1 MAPGDG
7 VEEGKQIPGSW
18 CLSRAEG
25 AYGKKKSQNKNLILH
40 CIDAIID

>member
-7 VEEGKQIPGSW
+7 VEEGKQIPGSR

-25 AYGKKKSQNKNLILH
+25 AYGKKKKSE
-40 CIDAIID
+40 

>member
-25 AYGKKKSQNKNLILH
+25 AYEKKKVRIRILFY
-40 CIDAIID
+40 IVSTL